1 MSLLLIVTKIWK
13 YKLVTFPIVACI
25 LAGAFYVV
33 AVTAPTYESAATY
46 ILVNPPPLPTDAEI
60 AANPALG
67 RIHDDNPYARF
78 SDQSVLV
85 QILSSRLNSDETRL
99 SLAQRGADPNYTAA
113 PSAEFGFSA
122 PILQI
127 TGTGTSAAAAV
138 TTTNV
143 VGRALTD
150 ELDKMQ
156 RIRGVDKNYRIKV
169 EAVVAAHDAKLKPS
183 GKARSLVA
191 VLVLGT
197 ILLFMAM
204 SILDALSVLRARSA
218 RGRIEAEKRA
228 EEGSLGRPVTLHQNS
243 ESFTDPHPEA
253 QQWPLEVQR

>member
-1 MSLLLIVTKIWK
+1 MSLLLIATKIWK
-13 YKLVTFPIVACI
+13 YKLVTLPIVACI
-25 LAGAFYVV
+25 LGGAFYVV
-33 AVTAPTYESAATY
+33 AVTAPTYESAGTY

-99 SLAQRGADPNYTAA
+99 SLAKRGADPNYTAA

-138 TTTNV
+138 MTTNM
-143 VGRALTD
+143 VGQALTD

-156 RIRGVDKNYRIKV
+156 RVRGVDKNYRIKV
-169 EAVVAAHDAKLKPS
+169 EAVVAARDAKLKPS

-197 ILLFMAM
+197 ILLFMVM
-204 SILDALSVLRARSA
+204 SILDALTVLRARST
-218 RGRIEAEKRA
+218 RGRIKAEKRA
-228 EEGSLGRPVTLHQNS
+228 EEDSFGAPVTLHR
-243 ESFTDPHPEA
+243 HPESLSDPDPDP
-253 QQWPLEVQR
+253 QWPLEAHR

>member
-99 SLAQRGADPNYTAA
+99 SLAKQGADPNYTAA

-127 TGTGTSAAAAV
+127 TGTGTSAAGAV
-138 TTTNV
+138 TTTTV

-156 RIRGVDKNYRIKV
+156 RIRGVDKTYRIKV
-169 EAVVAAHDAKLKPS
+169 EAVVAARDAKLKPS

-218 RGRIEAEKRA
+218 RGRIEEEKRA
-228 EEGSLGRPVTLHQNS
+228 DEDSLGRPVTLHRNS
-243 ESFTDPHPEA
+243 ESFADPDSEPS
-253 QQWPLEVQR
+253 QWPLEVQR